1 MNNSFLL
8 KVKALKKHFPVGG
21 GFFRRRARGFIKAV
35 DGVDLSVQKGET
47 LGIVGE
53 SGCGKSTLGYCIL
66 RLEEPTS
73 GQVVFEGKDILS
85 RDRLSMQRLRRDMQ
99 IIFQD
104 PYSSLDPRKTVGR
117 LVGEGFQ
124 IHGLLTPRERRA
136 KVMELLEI
144 VGLLPEHFYRYPHE
158 FSGGQRQRICISRA
172 LALNPKLV
180 IADEPVSALDVSVQA
195 QILNLL
201 VSLQNRFQLTYLFIS
216 HDLGV
221 VRHICDRIAVMY
233 LGRIVE
239 FASTRT
245 LYAKPRHPYA
255 ASLLSAVPVPNPL
268 RKRHRIQLAGD
279 VPSPINTP
287 SGCSFHP
294 RCPQRQPICPEEP
307 PKQREIDSQH
317 QVACHFPLGD
327 QAHWCRV

>member
-1 MNNSFLL
+1 MNNNYLL
-8 KVKALKKHFPVGG
+8 KVTELRKHFPVDG
-21 GFFRRRARGFIKAV
+21 GFFGRARGFIKAV
-35 DGVDLSVQKGET
+35 DGVDLGVQKGET

-73 GQVVFEGKDILS
+73 GQVAFEGKDILDL
-85 RDRLSMQRLRRDMQ
+85 DRLSMQRLRRDMQ

-104 PYSSLDPRKTVGR
+104 PYSSLDPRKTVGQ

-124 IHGLLTPRERRA
+124 IHGLLTPEERRD
-136 KVMELLEI
+136 KVIELLEI
-144 VGLLPEHFYRYPHE
+144 VGLLPEYFYRYPHE

-221 VRHICDRIAVMY
+221 VRHICNRIAVMY
-233 LGRIVE
+233 LGRVVE
-239 FASTRT
+239 SAPRSA
-245 LYAKPRHPYA
+245 LYARPRHPYT
-255 ASLLSAVPVPNPL
+255 ASLLSAIPLPNPL
-268 RKRHRIQLAGD
+268 KKRKRIRLTGD
-279 VPSPINTP
+279 VPSPIHMP

-294 RCPQRQPICPEEP
+294 RCPHRQPVCAQERPM
-307 PKQREIDSQH
+307 QTEIYPLH
-317 QVACHFPLGD
+317 HVACHFPLSD
-327 QAHWCRV
+327 QAL

>member
-1 MNNSFLL
+1 MNNNYLL
-8 KVKALKKHFPVGG
+8 TVKALKKYFPVGG
-21 GFFRRRARGFIKAV
+21 GFFGRARGSIKAV
-35 DGVDLSVQKGET
+35 DGVDLGVQKGET

-73 GQVVFEGKDILS
+73 GQVAFEGKDILNL
-85 RDRLSMQRLRRDMQ
+85 DRLSMQRLRRDMQ

-104 PYSSLDPRKTVGR
+104 PYSSLDPRKTVGQ

-124 IHGLLTPRERRA
+124 IHGLLTPKERRD
-136 KVMELLEI
+136 KVIELLEI
-144 VGLLPEHFYRYPHE
+144 VGLLPEYSYRYPHE

-221 VRHICDRIAVMY
+221 VRHICNRIAVMY
-233 LGRIVE
+233 LGRVVE
-239 FASTRT
+239 SAPRKT
-245 LYAKPRHPYA
+245 LYAKPRHPYT
-255 ASLLSAVPVPNPL
+255 ASLLSAIPLPNPL
-268 RKRHRIQLAGD
+268 KKRKRIRLTGD
-279 VPSPINTP
+279 VPSPIHTP
-287 SGCSFHP
+287 PGCSFHP
-294 RCPQRQPICPEEP
+294 RCPHRQPVCAQERPMET
-307 PKQREIDSQH
+307 EIYPLH
-317 QVACHFPLGD
+317 HVACHFPLSD
-327 QAHWCRV
+327 QAS